1 MSNLTAMEWV
11 IKELRL
17 RELEQEEISKGF
29 TQLTETLERG
39 LVMEQEQTHEA
50 YHRGLQDCSE
60 ETEPSGAE

>member
-1 MSNLTAMEWV
+1 MSNLTAMEWL

-17 RELEQEEISKGF
+17 REFEKMEISKGF
-29 TQLTETLERG
+29 TKLTDTLERG

-60 ETEPSGAE
+60 IEPSGAE